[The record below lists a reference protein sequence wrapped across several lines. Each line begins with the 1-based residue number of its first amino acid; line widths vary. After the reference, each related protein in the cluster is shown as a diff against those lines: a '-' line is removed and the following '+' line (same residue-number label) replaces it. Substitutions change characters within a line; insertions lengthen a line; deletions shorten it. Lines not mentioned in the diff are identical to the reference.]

1 MLSLARNEYHRR
13 PATPTT
19 AGELAGLTRTAI
31 PIALVGVVNLGM
43 SITDTILMADLDP
56 RALTAGVVVGDI
68 YSIVIQFAAGALG
81 AVAAPVAAAFVTGDG
96 ARAASTIADGL
107 RLALVLAVFG
117 AAVIVLAPHALLA
130 GGVELPLPE
139 VATDYAAYMAATYA
153 VMMAVALSRSI
164 FPAFG
169 RGGMVLVVMLAAVPL
184 NLVADIA
191 LMHGRW
197 GLPAMGMAGA
207 GAASLLVA
215 LFMATALLAYLAL
228 APRLRGIGI
237 PRAAIAR
244 GRSFVA
250 PALAKAAIFT
260 GSTALCETGVYLSST
275 VVVAFVAIEA
285 VPAHIL
291 VFRTVAVTY
300 VIGTGFAQ
308 AVTIHL
314 ARQIETGA
322 GAIHLTRASLLGTGT
337 LASTFLGAM
346 LALPLSSSLTGID
359 GILLADLAPWGAV
372 AVCNLVPA
380 VVAFGIL
387 RARAD
392 VAVPSLIS
400 LAGYWGIGFGLIV
413 LLSGPLGYG
422 VVGVWTGLSI
432 GTTATAAGLW
442 LYLRRRSPRASA
454 VQRPV

>member
-1 MLSLARNEYHRR
+1 
-13 PATPTT
+13 
-19 AGELAGLTRTAI
+19 
-31 PIALVGVVNLGM
+31 
-43 SITDTILMADLDP
+43 
-56 RALTAGVVVGDI
+56 
-68 YSIVIQFAAGALG
+68 
-81 AVAAPVAAAFVTGDG
+81 
-96 ARAASTIADGL
+96 
-107 RLALVLAVFG
+107 
-117 AAVIVLAPHALLA
+117 
-130 GGVELPLPE
+130 
-139 VATDYAAYMAATYA
+139 
-153 VMMAVALSRSI
+153 
-164 FPAFG
+164 
-169 RGGMVLVVMLAAVPL
+169 
-184 NLVADIA
+184 
-191 LMHGRW
+191 
-197 GLPAMGMAGA
+197 
-207 GAASLLVA
+207 
-215 LFMATALLAYLAL
+215 
-228 APRLRGIGI
+228 
-237 PRAAIAR
+237 
-244 GRSFVA
+244 VA

-454 VQRPV
+454 VQRPL

>member
-1 MLSLARNEYHRR
+1 MLPTARNDNECRSA
-13 PATPTT
+13 PQTT
-19 AGELAGLTRTAI
+19 AGELAALTRTAI
-31 PIALVGVVNLGM
+31 PIALVSLVNLGM

-81 AVAAPVAAAFVTGDG
+81 AVAAPVAAAFAAGDG
-96 ARAASTIADGL
+96 PRAAGTIADGL
-107 RLALVLAVFG
+107 RLALVLAVLG
-117 AAVIVLAPHALLA
+117 SAVILLAPHALLA
-130 GGVELPLPE
+130 GGVDLPLPE
-139 VATDYAAYMAATYA
+139 VATEYAAYMAATYA
-153 VMMAVALSRSI
+153 VMMVVALSRSI

-169 RGGMVLVVMLAAVPL
+169 SGGMVLAVMLAAVPL

-215 LFMATALLAYLAL
+215 LFMAAALLAYLAM

-237 PRAAIAR
+237 SRAVIAR
-244 GRSFVA
+244 GGRFVA
-250 PALAKAAIFT
+250 PALARAALFT
-260 GSTALCETGVYLSST
+260 GGTALCETGVYLSST

-314 ARQIETGA
+314 ARHIEA
-322 GAIHLTRASLLGTGT
+322 GADALHLTRAALVGTGI
-337 LASTFLGAM
+337 LGLIFLGAM
-346 LALPLSSSLTGID
+346 LALPLSRGLTGID
-359 GILLADLAPWGAV
+359 SGLLADLTPWGAV

-400 LAGYWGIGFGLIV
+400 LIGYWGVGFGLIV

-422 VVGVWTGLSI
+422 VVGIWAGLSI

-442 LYLRRRSPRASA
+442 LYLRRRNPTGRQ
-454 VQRPV
+454 VRRTV